1 MPLFYVVNFFRQIFF
16 LLAKI
21 SMFMPKIGLD
31 TKFLISIG
39 MDGPSVN
46 RLFHTE
52 LQSDLATNNDGK
64 TLIDVGTC
72 SLHTANNS
80 FSKVLD

>member
-1 MPLFYVVNFFRQIFF
+1 
-16 LLAKI
+16 
-21 SMFMPKIGLD
+21 MPKIGLD

-80 FSKVLD
+80 FRKVLDTLKIDGPDLNQFAIDLAFPKI